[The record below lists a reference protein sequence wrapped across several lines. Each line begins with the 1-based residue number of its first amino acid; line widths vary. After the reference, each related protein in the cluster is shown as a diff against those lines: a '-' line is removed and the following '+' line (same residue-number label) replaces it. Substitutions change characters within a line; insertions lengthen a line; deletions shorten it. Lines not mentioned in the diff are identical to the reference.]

1 LQTGTGEQRMN
12 TKMNTPSHLNTGI
25 ALLLLVAAVL
35 ACGGLGDVGSE
46 TAQANKLVGEGN
58 AAVLEGQKYVA
69 EAEQKKQQMF
79 GPRMNLTDARSI
91 AKEAIAAYDMAKE
104 KCKLASKKY
113 EEASKLKINDKF
125 KEYLTLKVREYDKRA
140 ELVETAKGNPQAL
153 IDARNRS
160 TFIGMANANNER
172 VDRLSREAKDL
183 GAQADKLQ
191 QENPNIFKE

>member
-1 LQTGTGEQRMN
+1 MN
-12 TKMNTPSHLNTGI
+12 TKMNTPSHLSTVM

-35 ACGGLGDVGSE
+35 ACSSLGNLGNE
-46 TAQANKLVGEGN
+46 TAKANKLVEEGN

-79 GPRMNLTDARSI
+79 GPRMSLADARSL

-140 ELVETAKGNPQAL
+140 ELVETAKGTPQAL

-160 TFIGMANANNER
+160 SFVGMANANNER
-172 VDRLSREAKDL
+172 VDRLTREANDL

-191 QENPNIFKE
+191 KGNPNIFKA

>member
-1 LQTGTGEQRMN
+1 MN
-12 TKMNTPSHLNTGI
+12 MKMNTSSHLSTVM
-25 ALLLLVAAVL
+25 ALLLLVATVL
-35 ACGGLGDVGSE
+35 ACSSMGNLGNE
-46 TAQANKLVGEGN
+46 TAKANKLVEEGN

-69 EAEQKKQQMF
+69 EAELKKQQMF
-79 GPRMNLTDARSI
+79 GSGIRLTEARSI
-91 AKEAIAAYDMAKE
+91 AKEAIAALDMANE

-153 IDARNRS
+153 IEARNRS

-172 VDRLSREAKDL
+172 VDRLTREAKDL
-183 GAQADKLQ
+183 GAQAEKLMKD
-191 QENPNIFKE
+191 NPNIFKD

>member
-1 LQTGTGEQRMN
+1 MNTRMN
-12 TKMNTPSHLNTGI
+12 TPNHLSAVM

-35 ACGGLGDVGSE
+35 ACSSMGNE
-46 TAQANKLVGEGN
+46 TTQANKLVEEGN

-79 GPRMNLTDARSI
+79 GPKMSLADARSL
-91 AKEAIAAYDMAKE
+91 AKEAIGAYDLAKE

-140 ELVETAKGNPQAL
+140 ELVETAKGTPQAL

-160 TFIGMANANNER
+160 SFIGMANANNER
-172 VDRLSREAKDL
+172 VDRLTREANDL
-183 GAQADKLQ
+183 GTQADKLQ
-191 QENPNIFKE
+191 KDNPNIFKS